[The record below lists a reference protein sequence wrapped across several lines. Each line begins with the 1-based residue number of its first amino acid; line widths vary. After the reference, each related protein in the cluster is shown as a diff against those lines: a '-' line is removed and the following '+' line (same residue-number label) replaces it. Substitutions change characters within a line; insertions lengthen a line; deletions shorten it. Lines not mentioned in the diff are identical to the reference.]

1 MKVEACLLVAALAAG
16 VTLSARA
23 QEMPSSPPKVLQ
35 VTVEMLKPGKA
46 GAPHDRTES
55 AFVGA
60 MRRAQ
65 FPTHYIALNSMSG
78 ASRALYLSGYPSFAA
93 WEKDNKTVESKPSLE
108 AELDHAATA
117 DGELLS
123 EVRQLVFTYDEGMS
137 YHPHADISGARY
149 FEITVFQVRPGK
161 GKEWRE
167 LARLVKDAHEK
178 GHTSAH
184 WAMFEIAYGAED
196 ATYIA
201 ISTDKAMEEID
212 TGLAESKQF
221 VEGLGGE
228 EGMAKFRALVAES
241 VASMRT
247 ELFSVNPRQSY
258 VDEAWIKADPAF
270 WKPKM
275 PMAAKPA
282 KAAEAKPAAP

>member
-1 MKVEACLLVAALAAG
+1 MKVQASLLAVILAASPI
-16 VTLSARA
+16 LAARA

-46 GAPHDRTES
+46 GAPHDRTEG
-55 AFVGA
+55 AFVEA

-78 ASRALYLSGYPSFAA
+78 SSRALYLTGYPSFAA
-93 WEKDNKTVESKPSLE
+93 WEKDNKTVDSKPAFA
-108 AELDHAATA
+108 AELDHAAAA

-123 EVRQLVFTYDEGMS
+123 EMHQLVFTYDEGMS
-137 YHPHADISGARY
+137 YHPHADVSGARY
-149 FEITVFQVRPGK
+149 FEITVFKVHPGK
-161 GKEWRE
+161 GKVWRE
-167 LARLVKDAHEK
+167 LVKLVKDAHEK

-196 ATYIA
+196 ATYVA
-201 ISTDKAMEEID
+201 ISTDKSMSEID
-212 TGLAESKQF
+212 TGFAESKQF
-221 VEGLGGE
+221 VEGLGGD

-241 VASMRT
+241 VDSMRT

-275 PMAAKPA
+275 PMMKPA
-282 KAAEAKPAAP
+282 KAAETKTATP